1 MNKIFPAARYA
12 AIIAAAL
19 LAFACHT
26 AKHSADNQPY
36 TGETEQTET
45 ATGAFSLQTVAET
58 VPAWTDVTISGKLT
72 INSGKSSISS
82 PVILKMVNDK
92 MISISIRPI
101 LGIEMGKI
109 YITND
114 SLVAVDK
121 YHKTYF
127 TENIASL
134 VGFDLD
140 VASLQ
145 ALFLSRPFQPGEGP
159 ITDKNRKKFNATNPD
174 TDGNWNIAPKKQ
186 PDAFSYN
193 FDMNGNNVSSF
204 NLVVATNS
212 AYLPFAANFHAFRL
226 STKGIF
232 ASEINLELP
241 LGDSNMQT
249 RLSYTKDFSWDTG
262 LTDNIQVPSNA
273 RRMSLPDFIK
283 LLTQQ

>member
-12 AIIAAAL
+12 AIIAVAL
-19 LAFACHT
+19 LAFACRT

-36 TGETEQTET
+36 TDETEQTVT

-58 VPAWTDVTISGKLT
+58 VPEWTDVTISGKLT

-174 TDGNWNIAPKKQ
+174 TDG
-186 PDAFSYN
+186 
-193 FDMNGNNVSSF
+193 
-204 NLVVATNS
+204 
-212 AYLPFAANFHAFRL
+212 
-226 STKGIF
+226 IF
-232 ASEINLELP
+232 CQLL
-241 LGDSNMQT
+241 Q
-249 RLSYTKDFSWDTG
+249 TG
-262 LTDNIQVPSNA
+262 LTAVHTIGRTQIVSHLIEEIVTGYGDGSADIQRTMGAWINPASRAWRDVFKNTHTPDIIVTVNYAFLQRGCGGNRFKSRT
-273 RRMSLPDFIK
+273 RRRSGLGGAV
-283 LLTQQ
+283 

>member
-12 AIIAAAL
+12 AIVAVAL
-19 LAFACHT
+19 LAFACRT
-26 AKHSADNQPY
+26 TKHSADNQPY

-58 VPAWTDVTISGKLT
+58 VPAWNDVTISGKLT

-127 TENIASL
+127 KENIVSL

-145 ALFLSRPFQPGEGP
+145 ALFLSHPFQPGEGP

-241 LGDSNMQT
+241 LSDSNMQT

>member
-1 MNKIFPAARYA
+1 MNRIFPVVRYA
-12 AIIAAAL
+12 AIMAVAL
-19 LAFACHT
+19 LSFACRT
-26 AKHSADNQPY
+26 AKPTADSQTY
-36 TGETEQTET
+36 TEETKQT
-45 ATGAFSLQTVAET
+45 ATGSFTLQTVAET
-58 VPAWTDVTISGKLT
+58 VPEWKDVTINGKLT
-72 INSGKSSISS
+72 INSGNSSISS
-82 PVILKMVNDK
+82 PIILKMVNDK
-92 MISISIRPI
+92 LVSISIRPI

-109 YITND
+109 YLSDD
-114 SLVAVDK
+114 SIVAVDK
-121 YHKTYF
+121 FHKTYF
-127 TENIASL
+127 AGNITSL
-134 VGFDLD
+134 VGFDLN

-145 ALFLSRPFQPGEGP
+145 ALFLSRPFQPEEGP

-174 TDGNWNIAPKKQ
+174 TDGNWNISPKKQ
-186 PDAFSYN
+186 PNSFSYN

-212 AYLPFAANFHAFRL
+212 AYLPFAANFHAFRM

-273 RRMSLPDFIK
+273 RRMDLQDFIK